1 MQTKSNWFDIVKFER
16 GKFAKDLFYPLF
28 YGNIYTTI
36 KKAIFKEVWMGEKIP
51 VKLRMEMR
59 REAGKQKYTV
69 EESQI
74 ISRFAISGSKP
85 FISYTVPPS
94 IQAIVKKYYE
104 EDKHQF
110 RMFGSTHEMKVD
122 IEGLIW
128 WRKKDRLSSKYIN
141 QLNTNQVLE
150 YYTNRIIFLTPLF
163 RLRFKNIPFNE
174 FMEIYEFIKKTF
186 TLRHT
191 TFEQRINE
199 YHIARYFE
207 DYSIDI
213 KTATAKEIEEL
224 YTEYKG
230 KSTNYKGHTYWR
242 GGGSDAPAA

>member
-1 MQTKSNWFDIVKFER
+1 MQTKNNWFDIVKFEK

-28 YGNIYTTI
+28 YDNIYTTI
-36 KKAIFKEVWMGEKIP
+36 KRAIFKEVWMGEKIP

-59 REAGKQKYTV
+59 REAGKKKYTM

-74 ISRFAISGSKP
+74 ISKFAISGSKP

-110 RMFGSTHEMKVD
+110 RMFGSTHEMIVD
-122 IEGLIW
+122 IQGLFW
-128 WRKKDRLSSKYIN
+128 WKKKDRLSSKYIN
-141 QLNTNQVLE
+141 QLSTKQVLE
-150 YYTNRIIFLTPLF
+150 YYTNRVIFLTPLF

-174 FMEIYEFIKKTF
+174 LVEIYEFTKKTF
-186 TLRHT
+186 TFRHV

-199 YHIARYFE
+199 YHLERYFDNYTIE
-207 DYSIDI
+207 KI
-213 KTATAKEIEEL
+213 TNTKEIEEL
-224 YTEYKG
+224 YTEFKG
-230 KSTNYKGHTYWR
+230 KKNNYDGHAYWR